1 MISRVLK
8 FSNIEPLE
16 GRFMY
21 NRFTQPVKLRV
32 SLTLGS
38 LQVSGTASER
48 VTKQINTFLFF
59 ILNQIISQR
68 QRYPLS
74 PSYRTFER

>member
-1 MISRVLK
+1 
-8 FSNIEPLE
+8 
-16 GRFMY
+16 MY

>member
-1 MISRVLK
+1 MC
-8 FSNIEPLE
+8 
-16 GRFMY
+16 

-48 VTKQINTFLFF
+48 VTKQKKTFLFF
-59 ILNQIISQR
+59 L
-68 QRYPLS
+68 P
-74 PSYRTFER
+74 

>member
-1 MISRVLK
+1 
-8 FSNIEPLE
+8 
-16 GRFMY
+16 MY
-21 NRFTQPVKLRV
+21 NRFPQPVKLRV

-59 ILNQIISQR
+59 SSLTRSYHKDKDILCRRPIE
-68 QRYPLS
+68 PLKDDEKDNHLFPVADICS
-74 PSYRTFER
+74 